1 MTGPGRRS
9 AVAGCSLL
17 LAAGLAVGGCGGST
31 SSSGTASAC
40 PAKTGKAVT
49 ASNPV
54 APSGKPAPG
63 WTRPGADLAN
73 TRDVASA
80 ITSANVS
87 KLGVAWTVPLH
98 TSLSH
103 TDGAYATTPVIVNGV
118 VYVQDLQSN
127 VMAAVN
133 DLALPA
139 SPTGYTAGV
148 AADLTAVEKA
158 AGEMVAVNQDT
169 GAVEWDTPIPSSPYG
184 AATVTNDLVFTTT
197 FHGDLV
203 ALNAGTGQI
212 LLKTP
217 MSAGSNAPVAVDGD
231 YVIAGAGASLVP
243 SQQRMII
250 AYKLGATGKLPDT
263 VGS

>member
-1 MTGPGRRS
+1 MGGRWSSTAARRAS
-9 AVAGCSLL
+9 CSSWTRRPASCSGSSRWAGTRDTRT
-17 LAAGLAVGGCGGST
+17 AGLPAKFCLEPSIFGGIETQLASNGST
-31 SSSGTASAC
+31 TF
-40 PAKTGKAVT
+40 
-49 ASNPV
+49 
-54 APSGKPAPG
+54 
-63 WTRPGADLAN
+63 
-73 TRDVASA
+73 
-80 ITSANVS
+80 
-87 KLGVAWTVPLH
+87 
-98 TSLSH
+98 
-103 TDGAYATTPVIVNGV
+103 
-118 VYVQDLQSN
+118 
-127 VMAAVN
+127 AAVN

-148 AADLTAVEKA
+148 AADLAAVEKA

-184 AATVTNDLVFTTT
+184 AATVTNDVVFTTT
-197 FHGDLV
+197 FHGDLF

-231 YVIAGAGASLVP
+231 YVIAGAGASLLP